1 MTTLPKL
8 GATIALVCFTGTGA
22 FGQQPGPGKSG
33 EPRPPA
39 LRPMVAG
46 PTGGVS
52 TGHPLTTAAA
62 FEILLKGGN
71 AFDAG
76 VASLLVGGVVEQDL
90 YSLGGEA
97 LVLVYPKKEG
107 KVTSIVGQGWAPKAV
122 DVDWYVSRGKSLQ
135 GAGLDPAVVP
145 GALHAALTV
154 LEKWGTMSFAEVAR
168 AAIAY
173 AENGFPLRPSTAS
186 GIERQ
191 LEFFKL
197 WPDNQRYW
205 LKADGTTY
213 RAGET
218 IRLPALAK
226 TLKRMVEAEQRARRK
241 GRSAGIVAARDRFY
255 KGDIAREMVAFLQK
269 HQAPFDLSDFAEF
282 FARVEDPAK
291 TTYRGYTVY
300 KHAFSSQGPVLL
312 QTLNILEGFDLKAM
326 GHDSPDYIH
335 TVTEA
340 MKLAYADRDTYYADT
355 TFVQV
360 PAEGLLSKEYAKE
373 RAALID
379 PRVASKSFIAGDPLK
394 YDSKVK
400 DWPYAK
406 LNLVDGVPP
415 VPASSPSTTSAA
427 SAAPDDGLWS
437 RGLDSA
443 GVSKDTTHMAVIDKA
458 GNVFDATPSGGWI
471 PGAVILGDT
480 GIGMSIRGEQFWL
493 DKTMANQ
500 MRPRARPRYTLT
512 PSLVFKGD
520 APLMGLGTPGGDNQD
535 QTILQAFLNIV
546 EFWDDWYPNLH
557 QAFEWPRF
565 QTLHFHGSFWPHS
578 PGFNKLNLEATIPEA
593 VFAELKARGHD
604 VSRLRAF
611 GMSGCATAVMID
623 PATQNRMAAAD
634 ARRDCYAIAY

>member
-1 MTTLPKL
+1 MTQTRLA
-8 GATIALVCFTGTGA
+8 ATSLILLATSGVLA
-22 FGQQPGPGKSG
+22 QPQAPSPRPL
-33 EPRPPA
+33 PRPPA
-39 LRPMVAG
+39 MRPAVAG
-46 PTGGVS
+46 PTAGVS

-97 LVLVYPKKEG
+97 LVLVYPVKEK

-122 DVDWYVSRGKSLQ
+122 DVDWYLTRGKTLQ

-154 LEKWGTMSFAEVAR
+154 LEKWGTMSFADVSR
-168 AAIAY
+168 AAIGY
-173 AENGFPLRPSTAS
+173 AENGFPIRLSTAS

-191 LEFFKL
+191 LEFFKQ

-205 LKADGTTY
+205 LKADGSTY
-213 RAGET
+213 KAGET
-218 IRLPALAK
+218 IKLPTLAK
-226 TLKRMVEAEQRARRK
+226 TLKRMVEAERRARGK
-241 GRSAGIVAARDRFY
+241 GRAAAIAAARDRFY

-282 FARVEDPAK
+282 HARVEEPAK

-300 KHAFSSQGPVLL
+300 KHSFSSQGPVLL
-312 QTLNILEGFDLKAM
+312 QALNILETFDLAGM
-326 GHDSPDYIH
+326 GHDSADYIH

-355 TFVQV
+355 AFVQV

-379 PRVASKSFIAGDPLK
+379 PRAASRSFIAGDPLK

-400 DWPYAK
+400 EWTYSKFNIA
-406 LNLVDGVPP
+406 DGT
-415 VPASSPSTTSAA
+415 A
-427 SAAPDDGLWS
+427 AAPKAPTARLDDGLWS

-443 GVSKDTTHMAVIDKA
+443 GVSKDTTHMAIIDKA
-458 GNVFDATPSGGWI
+458 GNIFDVTPSGGWI

-500 MRPRARPRYTLT
+500 IRPRARPRYTLT

-520 APLMGLGTPGGDNQD
+520 QPLMGLGTPGGDNQD

-578 PGFNKLNLEATIPEA
+578 PGFNKLNLEAAIPDA
-593 VFAELKARGHD
+593 VFDELKARGHD

-611 GMSGCATAVMID
+611 GMSGCATAVLLD
-623 PATQNRMAAAD
+623 PKTQNRIAGAD
-634 ARRDCYAIAY
+634 PRRDCYAIAY